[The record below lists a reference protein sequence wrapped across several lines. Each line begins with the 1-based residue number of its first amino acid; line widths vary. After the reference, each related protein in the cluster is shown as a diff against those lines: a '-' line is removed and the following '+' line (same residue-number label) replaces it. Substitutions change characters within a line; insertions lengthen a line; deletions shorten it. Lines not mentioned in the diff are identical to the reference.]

1 MLFGE
6 VIANYSEIQTDIQY
20 AKHRDSEYAAGVTLV
35 TTLFQRTKL
44 RSLSFE

>member
-6 VIANYSEIQTDIQY
+6 VIANYSEIQTDIEY
-20 AKHRDSEYAAGVTLV
+20 AKHRDLEYAAGVTLV

-44 RSLSFE
+44 RRISFE